1 MSDNKLEWDDDNN
14 DGLAA
19 NESWI
24 SRADIE
30 IFAMPITEDD
40 GTEAVYVRFTGFDD
54 SEEADDYAKFLDET
68 LPLLLFESTTIQ

>member
-1 MSDNKLEWDDDNN
+1 MNEDDLDQDNT
-14 DGLAA
+14 GLAP
-19 NESWI
+19 NEEWI

-30 IFAMPITEDD
+30 IYAMPITEDD